1 MRLRTKLII
10 ILLSVVLLMI
20 CLPVLLIKLNHA
32 DISLGFTFIL
42 FFAICPL
49 LEISLGIISGTDL
62 KKLFM
67 VPTLTAIVLPFSYA
81 MAIEKMVWELFVYSI
96 LYAVCGTLVMITTH
110 LYLKHK
116 KEKKDERNE

>member
-10 ILLSVVLLMI
+10 ILLSVVLIMI
-20 CLPVLLIKLNHA
+20 CLPLLVIKLGSA

-62 KKLFM
+62 KKLFI
-67 VPTLTAIVLPFSYA
+67 VPLLIALVLPISYA
-81 MAIEKMVWELFVYSI
+81 MATGKMVWELFVYSI
-96 LYAVCGTLVMITTH
+96 LYAICGTLVMLTTH
-110 LYLKHK
+110 MYLKHK
-116 KEKKDERNE
+116 KEKKDQRDA